1 LRWIHNFFLTWDL
14 VNEGKAEAVPPF
26 SNITKPKVP
35 INRVLNSSVLFYR
48 WMTGL
53 KFSRPIQI
61 LVERVK
67 LKEADDLPAIKT
79 AAKCLSSLNKDYS
92 IFYSQV
98 IKERKRIEREA
109 RAKSLKLKNQ
119 KKK

>member
-1 LRWIHNFFLTWDL
+1 MRWIHNFFLTWDL

-98 IKERKRIEREA
+98 IKERKRIEQEA

>member
-1 LRWIHNFFLTWDL
+1 MTWDL

-53 KFSRPIQI
+53 KFNRPIQI

-79 AAKCLSSLNKDYS
+79 AARCLSSLNKDYS
-92 IFYSQV
+92 KFYSQV
-98 IKERKRIEREA
+98 IKEQKRIKRED
-109 RAKSLKLKNQ
+109 RAKSQKLKAQ